1 MKKSR
6 QEFVDYMWMIYPHD
20 NDLERRT
27 AMLKAYEF
35 LTGVYDS
42 EEKDRLKLVELMS
55 SMTPKYKEN
64 IHTVWWNTL
73 TKLQQYNLYK
83 KHFGKEKLNEY
94 ISETDINVI
103 YVLEK

>member
-1 MKKSR
+1 MKKSQ
-6 QEFVDYMWMIYPHD
+6 QEFVDYMWEIYPQD
-20 NDLERRT
+20 NDLEKRT

-35 LTGVYDS
+35 LTGVYDRH
-42 EEKDRLKLVELMS
+42 EKERLELLQKIS
-55 SMTPKYKEN
+55 SITPKYKEN

-94 ISETDINVI
+94 ISNSDIEVI